1 MSSSSGPENTWLALI
16 DPFRRRLNSYN
27 QTAISSEDEFRTALI
42 GLCEQHR
49 EWQAQ
54 RLITR
59 IRKQHSS
66 IIDLARGIDT
76 ALHLAA
82 AAAGFAALIWR
93 TAYTAARVS
102 TVHTMELNILEILL
116 TACRRLWNP
125 TKTLL
130 DS

>member
-76 ALHLAA
+76 ALNL
-82 AAAGFAALIWR
+82 GFAALVWN

-102 TVHTMELNILEILL
+102 TVHTIELNLLGILL